1 MEQTFLYVEDYIEF
15 IAGWRTRG
23 GKLLGLFENQP
34 SPLSLARYDVQIL
47 SSMGEQTAFSQKP
60 YTDKQA
66 ALAVKIVTKYRKQLL
81 GLPAPVYI
89 PEVLDNFR
97 LGIRQV
103 DRSRR
108 IYIKDNSAMVRFP
121 FDGPLIAQLRELAKH
136 SQGECKW
143 NPIQKVWQ
151 TALTEFNINYIV
163 TLGLRHEFDIT
174 DEVLALQKQIRVV
187 EQTDYRIELVKD
199 SSGCYTITNAAQSL
213 REYLEQQLGDHC
225 WTDLIRLC
233 DLSEVCG
240 YTISTE
246 VEQELVDKIKPD
258 YYRETVNF
266 ITSRKFGVAKEEFKH
281 VLEYAR
287 LTDRLPMYYY
297 DPSAPD
303 QKDTE
308 EVVYLNVASR
318 DPDLMNKIKLL
329 VTHSSLLIGNRR
341 RSWAQNAEKIIE
353 LL

>member
-23 GKLLGLFENQP
+23 GKLLGLFQNQP

-47 SSMGEQTAFSQKP
+47 SSMGEQTALSQKP

-66 ALAVKIVTKYRKQLL
+66 ALAVKIVTKYRKQL
-81 GLPAPVYI
+81 GNLPDPVYI

-103 DRSRR
+103 DRSRK
-108 IYIKDNSAMVRFP
+108 IYIEDDKIIVRFP
-121 FDGPLIAQLRELAKH
+121 FDGVLIEQLRDLAKL

-143 NPIQKVWQ
+143 NPVQKIWFG
-151 TALTEFNINYIV
+151 ALTEFNVNYIV
-163 TLGLRHEFDIT
+163 ALGRAQQFEIS
-174 DEVLALQKQIRVV
+174 DEVLALQQQIQAV
-187 EQTDYRIELVKD
+187 EQTDYRIELIKD
-199 SSGCYTITNAAQSL
+199 RLGCYTITNAEQSL
-213 REYLEQQLGDHC
+213 IDYLEQQLGSDC
-225 WTDLIRLC
+225 WTNLVGLC
-233 DLSEVCG
+233 DYAQVCG

-246 VEQELVDKIKPD
+246 VEQELADKIKPK

-266 ITSRKFGVAKEEFKH
+266 IKNRKFGIAKEEFEH

-287 LTDRLPMYYY
+287 LTNRLPVYYY
-297 DPSAPD
+297 DSTSVD
-303 QKDTE
+303 RKDTE
-308 EVVYLNVASR
+308 EIVYLNIGSR
-318 DPDLMNKIKLL
+318 DPELMNKIKLL
-329 VTHSSLLIGNRR
+329 VTHSSLLIGSRR
-341 RSWAQNAEKIIE
+341 QSWAQNAEKIIE